1 METGRMEEMK
11 KIEVIIDWTGKN
23 YCAAPSDSRIA
34 CVATGKTLQ
43 EVKANIAE
51 GLAFQLEGMQEQG
64 IEVPPE
70 YLGNVEFD
78 YVLTTRARLKY
89 SDNFITRR
97 ALAEQTG
104 IKEQQL
110 SHYVNGW
117 KSPRPATEQRI
128 LNGLRAIV
136 ANLTLVL

>member
-1 METGRMEEMK
+1 MEEMK

-23 YCAAPSDSRIA
+23 YCAVPSDGRVA

-43 EVKANIAE
+43 EVKTNIAE
-51 GLAFQLEGMQEQG
+51 GLAFHIEGMQEQG
-64 IEVPPE
+64 LEVPLE
-70 YLGNVEFD
+70 YRGDLDLNF
-78 YVLTTRARLKY
+78 VLTTRARLKY

-128 LNGLRAIV
+128 LNGLKAIV
-136 ANLTLVL
+136 ANLTLVI